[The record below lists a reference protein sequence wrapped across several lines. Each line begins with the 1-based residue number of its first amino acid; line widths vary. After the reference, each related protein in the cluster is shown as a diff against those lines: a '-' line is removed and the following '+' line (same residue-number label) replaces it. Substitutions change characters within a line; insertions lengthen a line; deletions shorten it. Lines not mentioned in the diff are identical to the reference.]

1 MFAVSVAMPGL
12 STQFTILSHLSLG
25 HTKATL
31 GGDCQLG
38 LHYDRVP
45 LMPAA
50 KAPSDVD
57 KGAGGARSIG
67 LGPALRRAWVGH
79 QLRLDAAMAHG
90 GFGDRRFPDGR
101 VLRFCSEPS
110 GSTISAIGRELGI
123 TRQGAS
129 KVVTRLR
136 RRGYVVVADSAS
148 SGREK
153 CVSLTSRG
161 IDYLAAQREATREI
175 DAQLRN
181 ELGDAAFAG
190 FFALLEAPGEGEQ
203 VRMRAYLQRSAGA
216 YVASSKEAS
225 SPPSNPLDPGSGQ
238 CSE

>member
-1 MFAVSVAMPGL
+1 M
-12 STQFTILSHLSLG
+12 T
-25 HTKATL
+25 AT
-31 GGDCQLG
+31 G
-38 LHYDRVP
+38 
-45 LMPAA
+45 
-50 KAPSDVD
+50 APSDA
-57 KGAGGARSIG
+57 AGGTGDRRMRSVG
-67 LGPALRRAWVGH
+67 LGPALRSAWVGY
-79 QLRLDAAMAHG
+79 QLRVDAAMADA

-129 KVVTRLR
+129 KLVARLPQ
-136 RRGYVVVADSAS
+136 RGYVVVVDSAS

-161 IDYLAAQREATREI
+161 IDYLADEREATRKI

-181 ELGDAAFAG
+181 ELGDAAFAS
-190 FFALLEAPGEGEQ
+190 FLALFDTLGAGEQ
-203 VRMRAYLQRSAGA
+203 VRMRAYLQRSADA

-225 SPPSNPLDPGSGQ
+225 RQPSHPVDPGSSQ